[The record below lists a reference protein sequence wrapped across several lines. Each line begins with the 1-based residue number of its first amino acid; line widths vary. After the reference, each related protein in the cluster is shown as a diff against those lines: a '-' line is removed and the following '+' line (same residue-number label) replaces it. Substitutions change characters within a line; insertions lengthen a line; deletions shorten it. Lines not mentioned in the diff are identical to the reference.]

1 MGTTVYVNGNGLD
14 FTAPYQMPQSRA
26 ENPTSGY
33 ARFNDYMVEWTGTKL
48 RYNDGYFIPTS
59 GILTSCKLRN
69 ASGELQFYIL
79 CKYKIKTTDASPWGG
94 SIFGTIA
101 ALDNVQWKGGNNDD
115 NFYYL
120 GNNDS
125 VDAGLGEDSITLS
138 QNFSSYT
145 FSNVNTGTSSVTV
158 SRPDLKTSINL
169 KSIENFIFKDQT
181 ISFSDIPL
189 NPNNAH
195 TGSAIIKGL
204 ATWGTTLSISNTI
217 KDIDGL
223 GTFSYLWQTEST
235 DLSTSSTYK
244 LTESDIDEKIWVT
257 VSYTDK
263 KGHLEEV
270 SSNEISVTI
279 STKASAVNDIL
290 TGTDAADKL
299 SSLAGNDTLIGGLGA
314 DKLTGGKGADTFNV
328 YGVDDSGITAETRD
342 TITDFKHSEGDK
354 IDFWGVE
361 YDIFGYID
369 GTLLGRL
376 TFIGGEKFSTTDA
389 TGQLR
394 FDATAHILY
403 GSTNADS
410 APEFSILLS
419 GVKSLVPEDFIL

>member
-48 RYNDGYFIPTS
+48 KYNDGYFIP
-59 GILTSCKLRN
+59 
-69 ASGELQFYIL
+69 ASGTITSYTL
-79 CKYKIKTTDASPWGG
+79 TDASGKVQF
-94 SIFGTIA
+94 SIACKYTIKPSDA
-101 ALDNVQWKGGNNDD
+101 SFNIDGIVPYIMSLDNVSWYGGDGDD
-115 NFYYL
+115 KFIFFGNYQFVDGSRGDDSFYV
-120 GNNDS
+120 GNEYALYKFTN
-125 VDAGLGEDSITLS
+125 L
-138 QNFSSYT
+138 
-145 FSNVNTGTSSVTV
+145 NTENSSVTITNI
-158 SRPDLKTSINL
+158 SSKFSATL
-169 KSIENFIFKDQT
+169 KSIENIVFKDQVIT
-181 ISFSDIPL
+181 FSDIPL
-189 NPNNAH
+189 EPNNSP
-195 TGSAIIKGL
+195 TGSALIKGL

-235 DLSTSSTYK
+235 DLSTSSTYT
-244 LTESDIDEKIWVT
+244 LTEKDIDEKIWVT

-314 DKLTGGKGADTFNV
+314 DKLTGGKGADTFV
-328 YGVDDSGITAETRD
+328 FTRIDDSGLTVKTRD

-354 IDFWGVE
+354 LDLSTV
-361 YDIFGYID
+361 D
-369 GTLLGRL
+369 GNQTF
-376 TFIGGEKFSTTDA
+376 TFIGTIAFDSDA

-394 FDATAHILY
+394 LDPKTGILY
-403 GSTNADS
+403 GSTNSDS

-419 GVKSLVPEDFIL
+419 GVKSLVAEDFIL